1 MSVNVVEVDNKIL
14 ALLSKPF
21 YSDSGVQKTPLLHS
35 VALSK
40 LSGCNVYLKCENL
53 QTTGS
58 FKIRGA
64 TSALLNLGA
73 DDRSRGVI
81 TASSGNHGAATATAA
96 RAQGVAVSVFVP
108 TSISSAKEVKIADGG
123 ATLIKIEGGGE
134 NAEREASRVAR
145 DKNITYLSPYNHVDV
160 IAGQGT
166 IAHELL
172 DQLPELKAVF
182 ASVGGG
188 GLISG
193 IGAHLQCHKPGTII
207 VGCWPENATSMLAC
221 IRAGKVI
228 EVAETSTL
236 SDGTAGG
243 VDEGSITL
251 PLCEAVVTDTVT
263 VAEVEIANAM
273 ELVKRHHGFVIEGAA
288 GVAVAGMLKESL
300 KFQGKNVVVV
310 LCGENIS
317 DQNFELA
324 MRMAG
329 ANGDSIT
336 L

>member
-1 MSVNVVEVDNKIL
+1 MSVSVIEVDQQIV
-14 ALLSKPF
+14 ALLDRPF
-21 YSDSGVQKTPLLHS
+21 YSESGVRKTPLLHS
-35 VALSK
+35 VQLSA

-64 TSALLNLGA
+64 TSALLNLGS
-73 DDRSRGVI
+73 DDRLRGVI

-96 RAQGVAVSVFVP
+96 SAQNIPVSVFVP
-108 TSISSAKEVKIADGG
+108 TSISITKEVKITDCG
-123 ATLIKIEGGGE
+123 ATLIKIDGGGE
-134 NAEREASRVAR
+134 NAEREAARVSKE
-145 DKNITYLSPYNHVDV
+145 KNLTYVSPYNHPDV

-172 DQLPELKAVF
+172 EQLPELDVVF

-193 IGAHLQCHKPGTII
+193 VGSHLQCRKPGVTV
-207 VGCWPENATSMLAC
+207 VGCWPANATSMLAC
-221 IRAGKVI
+221 IEAGKVV

-243 VDEGSITL
+243 VDAGAITL
-251 PLCEAVVTDTVT
+251 PLCQAVITDTVT
-263 VAEVEIANAM
+263 VTETEIASAM
-273 ELVKRHHGFVIEGAA
+273 ELIKRHHGFVIEGAA
-288 GVAVAGMLKESL
+288 GVAVAGMLKERT
-300 KFQGKNVVVV
+300 KHQGDNVVVV

-324 MRMAG
+324 MQMAG
-329 ANGDSIT
+329 PDDEIGVN
-336 L
+336 